1 MRLTDATRAPSTPAR
16 LLQGSARDTLLVRRS
31 CMGMRSFSEDWSDAD
46 LLRLAEADAFA
57 VVYDRHVAVVFSWSA
72 ARAGDYAADLTA
84 EVFAQAWASRRR
96 FKDQANGSALPW
108 LLGIARNVLRTSLRK
123 RQLETS
129 ARSRLGLPVTS
140 YEERGYEAVEE
151 RLSFPSAVVRSLA
164 NLPEAER
171 QLLVLR
177 LVEERP
183 YREIAHLLD
192 CTPVAARLRFS
203 RTIRQLSLALEVTHH
218 DHALFRS

>member
-1 MRLTDATRAPSTPAR
+1 
-16 LLQGSARDTLLVRRS
+16 
-31 CMGMRSFSEDWSDAD
+31 MRSFSEDWSDAD
-46 LLRLAEADAFA
+46 LLRLDEADAFA
-57 VVYDRHVAVVFSWSA
+57 LVYDRHVARVLSWSA

-108 LLGIARNVLRTSLRK
+108 LLGIAHNVLRSSLRK
-123 RQLETS
+123 RQVEHS

-140 YEERGYEAVEE
+140 FDEQGYEAVEE
-151 RLSFPSAVVRSLA
+151 RASFPQAVIRALA
-164 NLPEAER
+164 GLSETER

-177 LVEERP
+177 LVEDRS
-183 YREIAHLLD
+183 YQEIAGLLE

-203 RTIRQLSLALEVTHH
+203 RTLRRLALEVTHH
-218 DHALFRS
+218 DHAIS